1 MLSETINYI
10 IKNVP
15 FYRFTFA
22 NAVKPMQK
30 FLDTILFEILLTD
43 TLIIHSLKVK
53 INFYHWEKGQKRLLF
68 MSSLKFP
75 VKDYNLY

>member
-30 FLDTILFEILLTD
+30 FLDTILIWNSSYRHTNYSFFESQDKLL
-43 TLIIHSLKVK
+43 SLGKGA
-53 INFYHWEKGQKRLLF
+53 EKAF
-68 MSSLKFP
+68 VYVFSYVSC
-75 VKDYNLY
+75 